1 MTEKE
6 VSLGSVLRLKGG
18 QEPGSLTEGGVGT
31 EKGWAGS
38 SGSNQTLRNV
48 SNRHQKK
55 GGGRDKIRSI
65 IYSEAV
71 ESLHMFIKNST
82 KT

>member
-31 EKGWAGS
+31 EKG
-38 SGSNQTLRNV
+38 
-48 SNRHQKK
+48 
-55 GGGRDKIRSI
+55 
-65 IYSEAV
+65 
-71 ESLHMFIKNST
+71 
-82 KT
+82 